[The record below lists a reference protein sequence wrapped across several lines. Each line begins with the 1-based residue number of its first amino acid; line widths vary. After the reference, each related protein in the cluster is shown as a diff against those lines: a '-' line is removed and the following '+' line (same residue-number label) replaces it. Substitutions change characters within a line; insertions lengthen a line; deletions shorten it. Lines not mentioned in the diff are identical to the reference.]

1 MIKKQISFFIKDTY
15 TGTAGD
21 PLSLNLYTYCANNPI
36 KYEDSNGHA
45 FTLVTGLIG
54 AVAGLAIG
62 AGSSMIADYFTGN
75 LSKNNWKKYLG
86 AGVQGAVVGGVAGLT
101 GGLSLGVPAMIGT
114 GAASGAVGNVLNQA
128 IRNDGFKDFS
138 KKELVVS
145 TISSG
150 VGFGVAGATSS
161 GITNMTNQIS
171 SQTLQSTVQGATM
184 GAIGGASGGFSANV
198 TDQVWDIK
206 TNKKDSFDV
215 GSLIKDTFVGG
226 VVGAGIG
233 GAFGFGSSKFGTKI
247 NDLDKKV
254 NESIKQGANKFVDSS
269 KTMFKKLI
277 TDETGSIRIGLIDPK
292 DSSST
297 GVANVNPST
306 ALVPY
311 DSKFA
316 QRQKVYDLRNKI
328 LNGEITKTTNG
339 SLKNS
344 NGVVAVGAHKTDPSS
359 KLLYG
364 ISGKNSPTKPLEYH
378 PAIQYRRDIHE
389 QYLLDE
395 YGPEHFIN
403 PVTGKQKPISY
414 TNYDL
419 LNCAEP
425 DIYDQILNMGGRIED
440 YDILPIKIQSGLEHP
455 ACDNCK
461 ALFPEMFIDVNK

>member
-1 MIKKQISFFIKDTY
+1 
-15 TGTAGD
+15 
-21 PLSLNLYTYCANNPI
+21 LSLNLYTYCANNPI

-297 GVANVNPST
+297 GVGKTEIIKTSGMEEQLNYLEQNIPGFHRGQGQSILEYSFNPERNSSVT
-306 ALVPY
+306 FGGSRIRGNFSPT
-311 DSKFA
+311 S
-316 QRQKVYDLRNKI
+316 DLDVGFNNLTNSQAGRIIKNANKI
-328 LNGEITKTTNG
+328 EGGLPLEDKIKIVTGNETPNVPKIISPEEFFQRSGTRTIPDSRGSLEIIPSGSITVMPDGTIVKIPPGGEI
-339 SLKNS
+339 
-344 NGVVAVGAHKTDPSS
+344 PS
-359 KLLYG
+359 G
-364 ISGKNSPTKPLEYH
+364 I
-378 PAIQYRRDIHE
+378 
-389 QYLLDE
+389 
-395 YGPEHFIN
+395 IN
-403 PVTGKQKPISY
+403 K
-414 TNYDL
+414 
-419 LNCAEP
+419 
-425 DIYDQILNMGGRIED
+425 
-440 YDILPIKIQSGLEHP
+440 
-455 ACDNCK
+455 
-461 ALFPEMFIDVNK
+461 